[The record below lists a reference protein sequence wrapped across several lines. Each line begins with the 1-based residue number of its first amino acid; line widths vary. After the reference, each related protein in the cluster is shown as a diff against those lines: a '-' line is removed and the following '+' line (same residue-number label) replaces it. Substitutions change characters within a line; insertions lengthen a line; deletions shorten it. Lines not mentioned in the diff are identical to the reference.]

1 MAVAGAFTSC
11 GMSTQRLDQA
21 AIVEDGAAQAID
33 GSADVLGGVRC
44 LARTADPA
52 AKSVVV
58 QR

>member
-1 MAVAGAFTSC
+1 LRGLHVC
-11 GMSTQRLDQA
+11 GLSTQRLHQA
-21 AIVEDGAAQAID
+21 AVVEDEAAQAID